1 MATQPSESPFVTD
14 LVDTI
19 AERFATIPTLEPDS
33 IAVRF
38 EDRDYSWGRLG
49 VLADAL
55 VAALRGAGIAEHAA
69 IGWLARND
77 PALVAA
83 LIGLLK
89 AKYCVAP
96 INPHQPATK
105 AAEQTRALNMAAT
118 IGIERDFTPEL
129 RATLS
134 AIGAIGIVLDLD
146 ADDPVRLIDGR
157 AETGAGPYRTMGDD
171 VVIERLSSGT
181 TGEPKRIEVPAHTFV
196 KAMELGARSEKGG
209 DDTLRVQR
217 SPSIVLTTF
226 SHSGGLWSVLLALYY
241 ARPVDLHER
250 FDAIGWGDAVE
261 RTGTKAASLVPSMIT
276 MVLEADVAPE
286 KLRTL
291 MAIRV
296 GTAALDPETQ
306 RLFEERY
313 DVPLLVELGASEFMG
328 GIAGWS
334 LADHREHGVAKRG
347 SVGRPRPDMEIR
359 ILDAETGAD
368 LPAGETGIMS
378 LKTPRAGPDWVRTT
392 DLASLDADGFLYL
405 HGRADEAI
413 NRGGFKI
420 LPDKVAE
427 LLRLHPAV
435 REVGVLA
442 AKDARLGQVP
452 VAVVEL
458 NGESAVDADTLRAF
472 AREQMAA
479 YMVPVAFEFVDAL
492 PRTLSMKVDR
502 PALRAMLADRFD
514 FS

>member
-1 MATQPSESPFVTD
+1 MSVSH
-14 LVDTI
+14 LVDVI
-19 AERFATIPTLEPDS
+19 ADRFSAIPRLEPDS
-33 IAVRF
+33 VAVRF
-38 EDRDYSWGRLG
+38 EDREYSWGRLDAVTGAITAHLHRAG
-49 VLADAL
+49 VPQ
-55 VAALRGAGIAEHAA
+55 HAA

-77 PALVAA
+77 PALIAA
-83 LIGLLK
+83 LIGLLQ

-96 INPHQPATK
+96 INPHQPAAK
-105 AAEQTRALNMAAT
+105 AAEQARALNMAA
-118 IGIERDFTPEL
+118 IVGVERDFTPEL
-129 RATLS
+129 RNALADAGT
-134 AIGAIGIVLDLD
+134 IGIVVDLD
-146 ADDPVRLIDGR
+146 ADEPVRLVDGR
-157 AETGAGPYRTMGDD
+157 GEIGAGPYRMMADD
-171 VVIERLSSGT
+171 IVIERLSSGT

-196 KAMELGARSEKGG
+196 KAMELGARSEKGQA
-209 DDTLRVQR
+209 TELKVQR

-226 SHSGGLWSVLLALYY
+226 SHSGGLWSALLSLYY
-241 ARPVDLHER
+241 ARPIDLHER
-250 FDAIGWGDAVE
+250 FDAQGWADAVA

-276 MVLEADVAPE
+276 MVLEANVAPE
-286 KLRTL
+286 KLRSL

-306 RLFEERY
+306 RQFEERY
-313 DVPLLVELGASEFMG
+313 GVPLLVELGASEFMG

-334 LADHREHGVAKRG
+334 LADHKAHGVAKRG
-347 SVGRPRPDMEIR
+347 SVGRPRPDIEIR
-359 ILDAETGAD
+359 ILDVETGQD
-368 LPAGETGIMS
+368 LPFGEVGIMT

-442 AKDARLGQVP
+442 VKDARLGQVP
-452 VAVVEL
+452 LAVIETVAD
-458 NGESAVDADTLRAF
+458 GQVDAETLRAF

-479 YMVPVAFEFVDAL
+479 YMVPTAFEFVDAL

-502 PALRAMLADRFD
+502 PALRAMLADQYE

>member
-1 MATQPSESPFVTD
+1 VTE

-19 AERFATIPTLEPDS
+19 AERFTAIPRIEPES
-33 IAVRF
+33 IAIRF
-38 EDRDYSWGRLG
+38 ENREYSWGRLDG
-49 VLADAL
+49 LADAL
-55 VAALRGAGIAEHAA
+55 VAVLRAADIPEHAA
-69 IGWLARND
+69 IGWLARNE

-96 INPHQPATK
+96 INPHQPPAK
-105 AAEQTRALNMAAT
+105 AADQALALNMAA
-118 IGIERDFTPEL
+118 IVGVARDFTPEL
-129 RATLS
+129 RAAL
-134 AIGAIGIVLDLD
+134 AQRGAIGVVLDMD
-146 ADDPVRLIDGR
+146 GEVPVQLIDERG
-157 AETGAGPYRTMGDD
+157 ATGPGSYRMMAAD

-209 DDTLRVQR
+209 ESELKVQR

-226 SHSGGLWSVLLALYY
+226 SHSGGLWSALLALYY
-241 ARPVDLHER
+241 ARPIDLHER
-250 FDAIGWGDAVE
+250 FDALGWGDAVE
-261 RTGTKAASLVPSMIT
+261 RTATKAASLVPSMIT
-276 MVLEADVAPE
+276 MVLEADVEPA
-286 KLRTL
+286 KLRSL

-313 DVPLLVELGASEFMG
+313 GVPLLVELGASEFMG

-334 LADHREHGVAKRG
+334 LADHRAFGVAKRG

-359 ILDAETGAD
+359 ILDAETGLE
-368 LPAGETGIMS
+368 LPTGETGVMT
-378 LKTPRAGPDWVRTT
+378 LRTPRAGADWIRTT

-452 VAVVEL
+452 IAVVETT
-458 NGESAVDADTLRAF
+458 GDTVIDAETLRGF

-479 YMVPVAFEFVDAL
+479 YMVPVTFEFVDAL